1 VYYWDPVIAP
11 SGAEFYTGAAFPEW
25 QGDLFV
31 GSLSPG
37 ALVRL
42 ELNGYKVTSET
53 RYLGDINERIRHVRQ
68 GADGFLYLLTDSP
81 HGRVLRVEPAAK
93 TS

>member
-1 VYYWDPVIAP
+1 
-11 SGAEFYTGAAFPEW
+11 
-25 QGDLFV
+25 
-31 GSLSPG
+31 
-37 ALVRL
+37 VRL

-81 HGRVLRVEPAAK
+81 RGRVLRVEPATK
-93 TS
+93 SS